1 MTPPTS
7 RLLLT
12 ELRDYLAW
20 ELADYSFPD
29 PSGSRRDARVFL
41 HDLPDGQEAETWPF
55 VIVRWLE
62 GEVANEDGATR
73 LTDTVE
79 LVVGVYSPNDPAETG
94 LLLAELLDA
103 ARRSIWKCRVLARRF
118 EQVEPLKASAVEP
131 GRQVHQYQLAAIRT
145 VWSYVWPS
153 REQAQLT
160 EMENKW
166 RRKCD
171 TSILGQTAHS
181 DCP

>member
-1 MTPPTS
+1 MRPPTS
-7 RLLLT
+7 RLLLR
-12 ELRDYLAW
+12 ELCDYLKR
-20 ELADYSFPD
+20 ELAGYPFPD
-29 PSGSRRDARVFL
+29 PSGKWRDCRIFL
-41 HDLPDGQEAETWPF
+41 HDLPEGQEEETWPF

-62 GEVANEDGATR
+62 GEIANEDGAAR
-73 LTDTVE
+73 VEDTVE
-79 LVVGVYSPNDPAETG
+79 LILGVYSPRHPEEAG

-103 ARRSIWKCRVLARRF
+103 ARRAIWKCRILARRF
-118 EQVEPLKASAVEP
+118 EQIEPLKASSVEP
-131 GRQVHQYQLAAIRT
+131 GRQVHKYQLAAIRT

-166 RRKCD
+166 RRKCA
-171 TSILGQTAHS
+171 TSISGQTAHS

>member
-1 MTPPTS
+1 MRPPTS
-7 RLLLT
+7 RLLLC
-12 ELRDYLAW
+12 ELAAYLKR
-20 ELADYSFPD
+20 ELADYSFPG
-29 PSGSRRDARVFL
+29 PSGDSRDAKVFL
-41 HDLPDGQEAETWPF
+41 HDLPEEQEAETWPF

-79 LVVGVYSPNDPAETG
+79 LVLGVYSPNEPAETG
-94 LLLAELLDA
+94 LLLAELLDIL
-103 ARRSIWKCRVLARRF
+103 RRSIWKCRILASRF

-131 GRQVHQYQLAAIRT
+131 ERRVHQYQLAAIRT

-171 TSILGQTAHS
+171 TSILGQTGPLA
-181 DCP
+181 CR